1 MRYHFGLGVGHSF
14 TRPASCTLHQQSA
27 STSQMDSQEELGHQ
41 RPDEEHNCSIFIPWC
56 LEEELSSG
64 SSTSVEE
71 DDRSSNDY
79 SLDLDDD
86 DSGFGEDEEDEI
98 EDEEFYGMY
107 YYLS

>member
-1 MRYHFGLGVGHSF
+1 
-14 TRPASCTLHQQSA
+14 
-27 STSQMDSQEELGHQ
+27 
-41 RPDEEHNCSIFIPWC
+41 
-56 LEEELSSG
+56 LEEELSLG

-86 DSGFGEDEEDEI
+86 SGFREDKEDKI

-107 YYLS
+107 YYLL